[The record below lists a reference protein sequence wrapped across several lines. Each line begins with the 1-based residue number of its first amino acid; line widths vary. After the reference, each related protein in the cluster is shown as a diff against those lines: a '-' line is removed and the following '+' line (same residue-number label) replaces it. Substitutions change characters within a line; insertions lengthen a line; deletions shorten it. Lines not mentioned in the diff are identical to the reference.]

1 MHYKVTFHTQ
11 KSRSLL
17 KLLPDP
23 NSRLRVMHYIIRA
36 EAVSKI
42 WAKPKQKFG
51 QVLVNCLQI
60 ILLT

>member
-1 MHYKVTFHTQ
+1 MHYKVKFHTQ
-11 KSRSLL
+11 ASSRI
-17 KLLPDP
+17 PDFSYGLC
-23 NSRLRVMHYIIRA
+23 NIIRA

-51 QVLVNCLQI
+51 QILVNCFQI